1 MALQDLCITAAR
13 RYFDYLTQERKGLIA
28 IPIRNKAAVGADLWQ
43 LKVTRRLYDVD
54 AIAIQVR
61 GQSYGAH
68 EGGHFA
74 VDSYDEETGVLLI
87 KLRREIPGFEEALDD
102 EIQVISN
109 LRFLVERVGKWF
121 VANGHECCL
130 PIQTEEQAPPSPLDL
145 SEQQTAA
152 YEAAL
157 KSGCCYIWGP
167 PGTGKTR
174 YVLASAVIAR
184 LLQGR
189 RVAILAPTNLALDL
203 AFSSMIEAFEGL
215 AACGRAASADG
226 ETPGRHSFLRLG
238 VPSRKFADAFPEVC
252 EERGLRH
259 RMEQIK
265 QRALVLETVIRSR
278 KNQDCLES
286 IGSVLGQVERAG
298 ELLRDRNAR
307 ILRRENLLQYARAL
321 EKELASVLVKL
332 TGWIT
337 GASAQR
343 KVRLEA
349 IRLEL
354 GALDEGMA
362 KTELEYADIIRTIG
376 CQRTGSPLLDGLFEE
391 IACLRIFD
399 EHAVHRIENLRIRL
413 SGIHAKT
420 VNFVADAK
428 AHTEAYAEWSV
439 ERVERELERI
449 LAENEDLRRRAT
461 DARLRSARVIGCT
474 VDVFIGRFRDEAM
487 PVDHIFLDEAS
498 YTPVIKALTLFRR
511 NVQVTLL
518 GDHKQLPPVC
528 EMGDQTMLQ
537 PENHACVLWARSA
550 VFAKQV
556 LGNPVLPDSSLTENL
571 EEPPAAGQFARWTL
585 TRTYRFGQN
594 LASLLDELVYEGIG
608 FTSGAGEGS
617 HVEIEVIPSA
627 RSNADRS
634 NRNESQ
640 AVCDWIR
647 RNGAVSVAVL
657 SPYRNQVH
665 ELRGTIPRELRED
678 IMTVHRSQ
686 GREWD
691 TVILSL
697 TDTMQQPVFT
707 DTAEAV
713 GRLVM
718 NTALSRAKRRI
729 VLVCDTQI
737 WSGRKDAN
745 RQLISRLIRAAAL

>member
-109 LRFLVERVGKWF
+109 LRFLVERIRKWF

-259 RMEQIK
+259 PDYADMVFNGVTPGQ
-265 QRALVLETVIRSR
+265 AW
-278 KNQDCLES
+278 KNTRFT
-286 IGSVLGQVERAG
+286 SV
-298 ELLRDRNAR
+298 
-307 ILRRENLLQYARAL
+307 
-321 EKELASVLVKL
+321 
-332 TGWIT
+332 
-337 GASAQR
+337 
-343 KVRLEA
+343 
-349 IRLEL
+349 EL
-354 GALDEGMA
+354 GNSQVCSDLADPDGDGLPNL
-362 KTELEYADIIRTIG
+362 LEYAFNRQPKQSEQSPAVSSSFASVSSTSYIYLSFPRNRNATDVVLSCECSTNLKSWNPVSAEIVSSTITNFETEQLTIRVPT
-376 CQRTGSPLLDGLFEE
+376 TTAPYF
-391 IACLRIFD
+391 
-399 EHAVHRIENLRIRL
+399 VRL
-413 SGIHAKT
+413 
-420 VNFVADAK
+420 
-428 AHTEAYAEWSV
+428 
-439 ERVERELERI
+439 
-449 LAENEDLRRRAT
+449 RAT
-461 DARLRSARVIGCT
+461 
-474 VDVFIGRFRDEAM
+474 
-487 PVDHIFLDEAS
+487 
-498 YTPVIKALTLFRR
+498 K
-511 NVQVTLL
+511 
-518 GDHKQLPPVC
+518 
-528 EMGDQTMLQ
+528 
-537 PENHACVLWARSA
+537 
-550 VFAKQV
+550 
-556 LGNPVLPDSSLTENL
+556 
-571 EEPPAAGQFARWTL
+571 
-585 TRTYRFGQN
+585 
-594 LASLLDELVYEGIG
+594 
-608 FTSGAGEGS
+608 
-617 HVEIEVIPSA
+617 
-627 RSNADRS
+627 
-634 NRNESQ
+634 
-640 AVCDWIR
+640 
-647 RNGAVSVAVL
+647 
-657 SPYRNQVH
+657 
-665 ELRGTIPRELRED
+665 
-678 IMTVHRSQ
+678 
-686 GREWD
+686 
-691 TVILSL
+691 
-697 TDTMQQPVFT
+697 
-707 DTAEAV
+707 
-713 GRLVM
+713 
-718 NTALSRAKRRI
+718 
-729 VLVCDTQI
+729 
-737 WSGRKDAN
+737 
-745 RQLISRLIRAAAL
+745 